1 VCEPLK
7 EAVEAEGETKLSAK
21 KRTKLNIVAIIPARG
36 GSKGIPGKNVIDFC
50 GKPLLAWSILQALDA
65 KSVSRVYVSSDDDH
79 ILQVAT
85 SYGAHPIRRPAELA
99 SDTSSSETA
108 LLHVLDEIGR
118 SAAMVPDL
126 VVFLQATSPLREP
139 EDIDGAVHKIIAAHA
154 DSLFSAA
161 VLEDFCVWKKTG
173 GEFKGLTFD
182 PFNRGIRQD
191 REPLF
196 LENGS
201 IYVFRPEVLRRFGNR
216 LGGEIAI
223 FEMPY
228 WKSFEI
234 DTIED
239 LDVITYYF
247 TQKLLPKWDKGKIV
261 PAISTGSIDLIAYDF
276 DGVMT
281 NNRVLVLQDGTEGI
295 VANRADGLGVD
306 RLRALNIP
314 QLIVSTETN
323 AVVQARAAK
332 LRLEVI
338 GSCKDKKTALQAYC
352 TQHGYALA
360 RVMFVGNDL
369 NDLEVM
375 KIVGLPVA
383 PADAHPEIKA
393 VARLITRAKG
403 GEGVVKEISERIMT

>member
-1 VCEPLK
+1 VA
-7 EAVEAEGETKLSAK
+7 AVGEIISSTQKGTDLH
-21 KRTKLNIVAIIPARG
+21 IVAIIPARG
-36 GSKGIPGKNVIDFC
+36 GSKGIPGKNVVDLC
-50 GKPLLAWSILQALDA
+50 GKPLLAWSILQAKDA
-65 KSVSRVYVSSDDDH
+65 KSVSQVYVSSDDDD
-79 ILQVAT
+79 ILKIAA
-85 SYGAHPIRRPAELA
+85 SYGAYPIRRPAALA
-99 SDTSSSETA
+99 SDTSSSESA

-118 SAAMVPDL
+118 TGAADPDL

-139 EDIDGAVHKIIAAHA
+139 KDIDGAVSKIIAAQA

-173 GEFKGLTFD
+173 EGFKGLTFD
-182 PFNRGIRQD
+182 PFNRGMRQE

-201 IYVFRPEVLRRFGNR
+201 IYLFRPEVLRRGGNR

-228 WKSFEI
+228 WKSLEI
-234 DTIED
+234 DTPED
-239 LDVITYYF
+239 LDIINYYF
-247 TQKLLPKWDKGKIV
+247 KQKLLPNWDAGKTK
-261 PAISTGSIDLIAYDF
+261 ATISTGSIDLIAYDF

-281 NNRVLVLQDGTEGI
+281 DNRVLVLQDGTEGI

-314 QLIVSTETN
+314 QLIVTTETN
-323 AVVQARAAK
+323 AVVQARAGK

-338 GSCKDKKTALQAYC
+338 GACKDKKAALEAYC

-375 KIVGLPVA
+375 KIVGLPAA

-393 VARLITRAKG
+393 LARLITRAKG
-403 GEGVVKEISERIMT
+403 GDGVVKEISERIVA